1 MKRINITHLA
11 TAAGVASVLAVA
23 ALATAGK
30 KAEAPLPAAA
40 VTEPSTLMKFENV
53 RVVNATPEQLA
64 LVARE
69 HKSTQGVMAWVDPA
83 SGVLRPATADELA
96 AAAAAE
102 PAATESAAAPEVRAV
117 GSLRGVSLDES
128 HMAHA
133 VVRIGADGKL
143 EQACVED
150 QPNEKAALAKF
161 VNAPEV
167 DRHEK

>member
-30 KAEAPLPAAA
+30 KAEAPRPAAA
-40 VTEPSTLMKFENV
+40 VTNPSTLMKFENV

-64 LVARE
+64 QVARE
-69 HKSTQGVMAWVDPA
+69 QKSASGMKAWVDPA
-83 SGVLRPATADELA
+83 SGVLRAATPEELKAEA
-96 AAAAAE
+96 AAQ
-102 PAATESAAAPEVRAV
+102 PATESTAAPELFLA
-117 GSLRGVSLDES
+117 GSAHGVALDES

-133 VVRIGADGKL
+133 VARIGADGKP
-143 EQACVED
+143 EQACIED

-161 VNAPEV
+161 ENAPEV

>member
-1 MKRINITHLA
+1 MKRINITYLA

-30 KAEAPLPAAA
+30 KAEAPPPAAA
-40 VTEPSTLMKFENV
+40 VTAPSTLMKFENV

-64 LVARE
+64 RVARE
-69 HKSTQGVMAWVDPA
+69 HKSANGLTAWVDPA
-83 SGVLRPATADELA
+83 SGVLR
-96 AAAAAE
+96 
-102 PAATESAAAPEVRAV
+102 AATPEELKTDADAQPVVAEEAARVLTAGNA
-117 GSLRGVSLDES
+117 RGVTLDES
-128 HMAHA
+128 SMAHA
-133 VVRIGADGKL
+133 VVRINADGKV
-143 EQACVED
+143 EQACIED